1 MLLGSHNSLTYL
13 TPTKWYLRPFHF
25 MAKCQSVNY
34 KEQYEKYGIRVF
46 DLRIWFDE
54 NGKLQVRHGIIQFK
68 ADLTFVSEFLD
79 YLNKKKDCYVRIML
93 EEDNILKKKPYAQ
106 RNEMKFLL
114 FCERLEEAYF
124 HIKFFGGNRKF
135 DEDVIYHFKSPEP
148 PIMDRYSSTT
158 RLFGKRNDSNW
169 INRLINQLDD
179 LWPWLYAKIHN
190 KSLLKKHETEDVDK
204 YLFFDFVNI
213 R

>member
-1 MLLGSHNSLTYL
+1 
-13 TPTKWYLRPFHF
+13 
-25 MAKCQSVNY
+25 MAKCQDVDY
-34 KEQYEKYGIRVF
+34 KEQYEKYGIRLF
-46 DLRIWFDE
+46 DLRVWFDK

-68 ADLTFVSEFLD
+68 ADLNFVSEFLN
-79 YLNKKKDCYVRIML
+79 YLNKKKDCYVRIIL
-93 EEDNILKKKPYAQ
+93 EEDNILKKKPYAHN
-106 RNEMKFLL
+106 NEMKFLV
-114 FCERLEEAYF
+114 FCEKIEEAYL
-124 HIKFFGGNRKF
+124 HINFFCGYRKF
-135 DEDVIYHFKSPEP
+135 DSHIIHHFKSPEP

-190 KSLLKKHETEDVDK
+190 KKLIKKHETEDVDK